1 MTRPIFAVINTN
13 ALKHNLQLIKNITS
27 KSKIWSVI
35 KADAYGH
42 GIKNVWKSLIQTDGF
57 AVLTLDEAILLR
69 KYGCNK
75 PILLLEGIFH
85 LKDLD
90 IIYKYN
96 FTITIHSYW
105 QLNMLIL
112 NKPKYPIDIY
122 IKINSGMNRL
132 GFNIKNISKII
143 DIIKIIKI
151 KNITFMAHFA
161 NTSYK
166 NYKVINN
173 IINTINNNIINT
185 INNNIIKYNFLRS
198 FANSAAILWHPQT
211 YYDWVRPG
219 IILYGASPTGN
230 WNDIKKN
237 KIIPVMTLN
246 SEIISIQKL
255 LPGNTVGYNDVYHT
269 NKYRRIGIIACGY
282 ADGYPRNISNNT
294 PILVDGHVTKILG
307 DISMDMIAVDLINIP
322 NANIGS
328 KVELWGEN
336 IKIDDIAQ
344 SANTIGYEIMCSL
357 SKRVPIFIK

>member
-13 ALKHNLQLIKNITS
+13 ALKHNLQLIKKIVS

-75 PILLLEGIFH
+75 PILLLEGFFKI
-85 LKDLD
+85 KDLD

-112 NKPKYPIDIY
+112 NKPKYPINIY

-143 DIIKIIKI
+143 NIIKIIKI
-151 KNITFMAHFA
+151 INITFMAHFA
-161 NTSYK
+161 KTSYK
-166 NYKVINN
+166 DYKIINN
-173 IINTINNNIINT
+173 IINYINNNIN
-185 INNNIIKYNFLRS
+185 KYNFLRS

-211 YYDWVRPG
+211 HYDWVRPG
-219 IILYGASPTGN
+219 IILYGASPTGH
-230 WNDIKKN
+230 WKDIKN
-237 KIIPVMTLN
+237 SKIIPVMTLN

-255 LPGNTVGYNDVYHT
+255 LPGNTVGYNNSYYT
-269 NKYRRIGIIACGY
+269 NKHRRIGIIACGY

-294 PILVDGHVTKILG
+294 PILVDGHITKILG

-357 SKRVPIFIK
+357 SKRVPLIIK

>member
-1 MTRPIFAVINTN
+1 MNRPIFAVINTN
-13 ALKHNLQLIKNITS
+13 ALKHNLQLIKNMTS

-35 KADAYGH
+35 KANAYGH

-57 AVLTLDEAILLR
+57 AVLTLDEAISLR

-75 PILLLEGIFH
+75 PILLLEGFFNK
-85 LKDLD
+85 KDLD
-90 IIYKYN
+90 IVYKYN
-96 FTITIHSYW
+96 FTITIHSDW

-112 NKPKYPIDIY
+112 NKPKYNINVY

-132 GFNIKNISKII
+132 GFNLKSIPRII
-143 DIIKIIKI
+143 NIIKTIKV

-161 NTSYK
+161 NTSRK
-166 NYKVINN
+166 NYKEINN
-173 IINTINNNIINT
+173 IIKFINKNI
-185 INNNIIKYNFLRS
+185 KQYNFLRS

-211 YYDWVRPG
+211 HYDWVRSG

-230 WNDIKKN
+230 WKDIKKN

-255 LPGNTVGYNDVYHT
+255 LPGNTVGYNDSYHT
-269 NKYRRIGIIACGY
+269 NKHRRIGIIACGY

-294 PILVDGHVTKILG
+294 PILVDGYITKILG
-307 DISMDMIAVDLINIP
+307 DISMDMIAIDLINVP

-344 SANTIGYEIMCSL
+344 SANTISYELMCSL
-357 SKRVPIFIK
+357 SKRVPIIIK